1 MINRQV
7 RVVKRA
13 AGVPSA
19 DVFELV
25 LDTAMP
31 TCPDGG
37 VCVRVRYAAVDPAM
51 RGWLS
56 AERNYLSVPDGAVM
70 RAEGIGEIIE
80 SRHPDWHPGDL
91 AYGMF
96 GWQQYAAARAKDL
109 YWRIDANIAPPP
121 VWLGAL
127 GFNGLTAW
135 IGFAH
140 LARPRHGETVLVS
153 TAAGAVGSVVASL
166 ARSRGLTSVGITGG
180 AGKVRRCVE
189 TLGYAVA
196 VDYKS
201 ASDLA
206 GAVAEACPK
215 GIDIYY
221 DNTGGAIAD
230 AVFPALTR
238 GARII
243 QCGSASVASWL
254 PVPTGPRRERDM
266 IVKRLSWQGFVVVDH
281 ADLFEQALSELKQ
294 LYAAGML
301 DTQTDILE
309 GLDAAPGALEYLYK
323 GLNQGR
329 LCIHP

>member
-1 MINRQV
+1 M
-7 RVVKRA
+7 RVQ
-13 AGVPSA
+13 
-19 DVFELV
+19 
-25 LDTAMP
+25 
-31 TCPDGG
+31 
-37 VCVRVRYAAVDPAM
+37 YAAVDPGM

-56 AERNYLSVPDGAVM
+56 AERNYLSVHDGDVM

-96 GWQQYAAARAKDL
+96 GWQQYAAALAKDL
-109 YWRIDANIAPPP
+109 YWRIDTNIAPPP

-140 LARPRHGETVLVS
+140 LSRPRSGETVLVS
-153 TAAGAVGSVVASL
+153 TAAGAVGGVVASL
-166 ARSRGLTSVGITGG
+166 AKNRGLIAVGITGG
-180 AGKVRRCVE
+180 ETKVRRCVE
-189 TLGYAVA
+189 TLGYAA
-196 VDYKS
+196 AFDYKTVP
-201 ASDLA
+201 DLG
-206 GAVAEACPK
+206 GAVTAACPR

-230 AVFPALTR
+230 AVFPALNR

-243 QCGSASVASWL
+243 QCGTASIANWS
-254 PVPTGPRRERDM
+254 PVPAGPRRERDM

-281 ADLFEQALSELKQ
+281 ADLFAQALAELKQ
-294 LYAAGML
+294 LYAAGLL
-301 DTQTDILE
+301 DAQTDILE
-309 GLDAAPGALEYLYK
+309 GLDAAPGALEYLYN